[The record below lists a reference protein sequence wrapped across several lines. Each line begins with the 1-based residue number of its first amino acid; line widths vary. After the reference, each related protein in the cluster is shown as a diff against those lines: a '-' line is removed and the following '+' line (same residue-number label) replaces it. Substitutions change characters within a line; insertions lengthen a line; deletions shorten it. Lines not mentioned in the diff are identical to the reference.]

1 MDEAE
6 LRRLTGMITA
16 RMWAVVLV
24 LGLLGAGLMSVGIP
38 LQIGAALLTLAVLVA
53 PPAVIA
59 SVAWLVRAPA
69 TRIPR
74 WLLWAGG
81 AGTGI
86 GLGWLI
92 AAPGQN
98 TAIIIFALG
107 VWVLVVGILYTAVL
121 SIAR

>member
-1 MDEAE
+1 
-6 LRRLTGMITA
+6 MITA
-16 RMWAVVLV
+16 RMWTVVLV
-24 LGLLGAGLMSVGIP
+24 LGLLGAGLMSVGLP
-38 LQIGAALLTLAVLVA
+38 PQIGAALLTLAVLVA

-59 SVAWLVRAPA
+59 SLAWLMRAPA

-74 WLLWAGG
+74 WLLWVGG
-81 AGTGI
+81 AGTVL

-92 AAPGQN
+92 AVPGQN

-107 VWVLVVGILYTAVL
+107 VWVLVVGILSMAVL